1 MRGWAIIVLIVLALG
16 AGGCAIFDRMSG
28 LGQARELSKTG
39 LPAEAAILR
48 IWDTG
53 VTVNDDP
60 VVGFLLDVRPA
71 DQPAFQAE
79 TKICISRVLIPQYQ
93 PGAIVPVRFDPKDR
107 RCVSLDIYEFH

>member
-1 MRGWAIIVLIVLALG
+1 
-16 AGGCAIFDRMSG
+16 
-28 LGQARELSKTG
+28 
-39 LPAEAAILR
+39 
-48 IWDTG
+48 
-53 VTVNDDP
+53 
-60 VVGFLLDVRPA
+60 VGFLLDVRPA

>member
-1 MRGWAIIVLIVLALG
+1 MKRAAILTLMVLSLSAG
-16 AGGCAIFDRMSG
+16 ACAIFDRMSG
-28 LGQARELSKTG
+28 MGQAKELSRSG
-39 LPAEAAILR
+39 LSAPAAILK